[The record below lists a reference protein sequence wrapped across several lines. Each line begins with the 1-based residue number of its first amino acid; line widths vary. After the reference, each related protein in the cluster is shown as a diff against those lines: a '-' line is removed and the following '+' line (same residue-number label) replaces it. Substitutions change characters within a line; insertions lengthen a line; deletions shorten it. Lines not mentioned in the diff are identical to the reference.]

1 MYRESREHK
10 GTEKSTRMSFLV
22 KRSSGDQPSLK
33 SGWREARI
41 PKVEKAKG
49 IAQIEAQV

>member
-1 MYRESREHK
+1 
-10 GTEKSTRMSFLV
+10 MSFLV
-22 KRSSGDQPSLK
+22 KQSSGDQPSLK